1 MCSYGKVFPIPQEYE
16 VLVTKLIL
24 DTRAY
29 SFRLYISSREK
40 LSSHSCPCA
49 EGLEQALC
57 QEFLILIRD
66 FDSTHFTAG
75 KLLLFF
81 SIRLKGNPNLVPE
94 RFLHL
99 YR

>member
-1 MCSYGKVFPIPQEYE
+1 MNYMMVQH
-16 VLVTKLIL
+16 IL

-29 SFRLYISSREK
+29 SFIYLSSREK
-40 LSSHSCPCA
+40 LSSHSCPSA

-75 KLLLFF
+75 KLCYF
-81 SIRLKGNPNLVPE
+81 SVYVLKAIQI
-94 RFLHL
+94 
-99 YR
+99 